1 MKPGTLSPEACS
13 CSSPFHDLVL
23 AHDLPSAS
31 SVPSKDAPTEASQRP
46 FIQELT
52 RLELRLWM
60 ESQGFPAYRA
70 DQVFGWVYQKRV
82 SGFGEMGN
90 LGKKVQQALEQNFRM
105 GALETGEEHRSEDGS
120 IKYRFVLED
129 GRSIESVLMPHT
141 DHFTVCISSQVGCA
155 MGCDFCMTGTMGLIR
170 HLSVAEI
177 VMQVLAAGQGL
188 PEGETI
194 RNIVFMGMGEPF
206 HNYEN
211 VMRALEVFTDEHG
224 LNLSQRRIT
233 VSTSGL
239 LPAIRRFGRER
250 VKANLAVSLNGVTD
264 AVRSQLMPV
273 NRAYNLE
280 KLVQACKEYPL
291 ESRKRITFEYIL
303 MKGVTDSLEDAKALI
318 KLLHGLKF
326 KVNLIPFNES
336 PGSKYRK
343 PEWEQVRAFQQY
355 LLDRGVVATVRI
367 SKGQDIQGA
376 CGQLVARKPQPE
388 ALPA

>member
-1 MKPGTLSPEACS
+1 MEVDPTRSTPAESRSTSPQ
-13 CSSPFHDLVL
+13 
-23 AHDLPSAS
+23 
-31 SVPSKDAPTEASQRP
+31 APL
-46 FIQELT
+46 FLQELT
-52 RLELRLWM
+52 RLELRQWM
-60 ESQGFPAYRA
+60 ESHGFPAYRA
-70 DQVFGWVYQKRV
+70 DQVFTWLYQKRV
-82 SGFGEMGN
+82 STFAGMSN
-90 LGKKVQQALEQNFRM
+90 LGKAVQQALAAEFQI
-105 GALETGEEHRSEDGS
+105 GTLETGDAHRSQDGS
-120 IKYRFVLED
+120 IKYRFVLQD
-129 GRSIESVLMPHT
+129 GRSIETVLMPHT

-177 VMQVLAAGQGL
+177 VMQIQAAWEGL

-206 HNYEN
+206 HNYDN

-224 LNLSQRRIT
+224 FNLSQRRIT

-239 LPAIRRFGRER
+239 LPAIRKFGKER
-250 VKANLAVSLNGVTD
+250 IKANLAVSLNGVTD

-280 KLVQACKEYPL
+280 KLVAACKEYPL

-303 MKGVTDSLEDAKALI
+303 MKGVTDSLDDAKALI

-336 PGSKYRK
+336 PSSKYKK
-343 PEWEQVRAFQQY
+343 PDWEQVRAFQQY

-376 CGQLVARKPQPE
+376 CGQLVVQKTT
-388 ALPA
+388 PAPLVPA

>member
-1 MKPGTLSPEACS
+1 MNPLSGDPLEVAPPLS
-13 CSSPFHDLVL
+13 SSPTAPATPPVL
-23 AHDLPSAS
+23 L
-31 SVPSKDAPTEASQRP
+31 
-46 FIQELT
+46 QERT
-52 RLELRLWM
+52 RLELRQWM
-60 ESQGFPAYRA
+60 EAHGFPAYRA
-70 DQVFGWVYQKRV
+70 DQVFTWLYQKRV
-82 SGFGEMGN
+82 TSFEGMSN
-90 LGKKVQQALEQNFRM
+90 LGKATQQALAAEFEL
-105 GALETGEEHRSEDGS
+105 GTLETGDAFRSQDGS
-120 IKYRFVLED
+120 IKYRFVLRD
-129 GRSIESVLMPHT
+129 GRSIETVLMPHT

-170 HLSVAEI
+170 NLSVAEI
-177 VMQVLAAGQGL
+177 VMQIQTAWEGL
-188 PEGETI
+188 PEGEVI

-206 HNYEN
+206 HNYDN
-211 VMRALEVFTDEHG
+211 VMRALEIFTDEHG
-224 LNLSQRRIT
+224 FNLSQRRIT

-239 LPAIRRFGRER
+239 LPAIRKFGQER

-264 AVRSQLMPV
+264 QVRSQLMPV

-280 KLVQACKEYPL
+280 KLVAACKEYPL

-336 PGSKYRK
+336 PSSKYKK
-343 PEWEQVRAFQQY
+343 PDWEQVRAFQQY

-376 CGQLVARKPQPE
+376 CGQLVVQKST
-388 ALPA
+388 PADPVPA